1 VSSSIALADFWES
14 SCFSASWLA
23 NWRVETVSTFAFAAV
38 AIGILPLNESTMT
51 PILRHFLQDKGG
63 VDQKNARN
71 WGISGLCTGKVRK
84 TGLF

>member
-1 VSSSIALADFWES
+1 
-14 SCFSASWLA
+14 
-23 NWRVETVSTFAFAAV
+23 VEIVSTFAFAAV